1 MAGRNR
7 GEASALTRRLVVGA
21 CVLGIL
27 LLLGAVLG
35 PLWWGIAPR
44 AEGTALGGGEVF
56 TGTTEDVFAAEGC
69 FALITAFTGL
79 VAGYTAYMV
88 QFPLSRRRFQDLRM
102 VCLVAG
108 FLGSLGGAV
117 LTWRIGV
124 ALDGPAHAA
133 VAAAEPG
140 ATVQTGLQ
148 LDATAFLLI
157 WPLVFVLQYGLLDA
171 ISLMRRDLP
180 GVPEHVPVP
189 RAPDPAAHTA
199 SGTPAGRGPDTDPAE
214 PPSAGEPVPAEHD
227 QAGPEEPRG

>member
-1 MAGRNR
+1 MADRNP
-7 GEASALTRRLVVGA
+7 GETSAPTRRLVVGA
-21 CVLGIL
+21 CVLGAL

-35 PLWWGIAPR
+35 PLWWGLAPR

-56 TGTTEDVFAAEGC
+56 TGTTEDVFAGEGW
-69 FALITAFTGL
+69 FALITALTGL
-79 VAGYTAYMV
+79 VTGYTAYMA

-117 LTWRIGV
+117 LTWRVGA

-133 VAAAEPG
+133 VEAAEPG

-171 ISLMRRDLP
+171 ISFLRRDLP
-180 GVPEHVPVP
+180 GVPRHALVRREPEAET
-189 RAPDPAAHTA
+189 RAESAAPTGPGPDAGPAAH
-199 SGTPAGRGPDTDPAE
+199 PLPDE
-214 PPSAGEPVPAEHD
+214 PIPAEHD
-227 QAGPEEPRG
+227 QAGPEDSRG